1 MRDSIT
7 NGNGATCDLCDKPL
21 KPFDV
26 YRLIGQTTIPGKN
39 YKKVTS
45 DTTTKTHN
53 KYHLCQTCYNKVI
66 TAIDLKSI

>member
-1 MRDSIT
+1 MKNKTLNVLSIDF
-7 NGNGATCDLCDKPL
+7 NHKM
-21 KPFDV
+21 
-26 YRLIGQTTIPGKN
+26 
-39 YKKVTS
+39 TS